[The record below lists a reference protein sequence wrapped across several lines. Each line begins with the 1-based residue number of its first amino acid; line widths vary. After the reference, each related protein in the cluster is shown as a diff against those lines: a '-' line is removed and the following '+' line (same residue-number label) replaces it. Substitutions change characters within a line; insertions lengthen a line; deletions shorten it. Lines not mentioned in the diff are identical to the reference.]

1 MPSGSGT
8 PMSLRA
14 RTHEFMEVG
23 RAGTWSYRFDIF
35 VILLILASI
44 AVAVLSTVETVAAR
58 HGWWMER
65 FDIFATAVF
74 AGEYLARLWSAPEHP
89 LLRSVAPWRA
99 RLRVAATPIMVIDL
113 LSILPLFIEL
123 ATGANVAAVR
133 VLRIARFYRLARY
146 VPAIATIARVIA
158 AEWRALMGCVAI
170 FAGLILLSSV
180 AMYLAEHEVQPKAFA
195 DVPSAM
201 WWAIVT
207 LSTVGYGD
215 VTPLTAIG
223 RVIAGL
229 TMVAGIGFFALPVG
243 IIASGFQ
250 QEIKQSDFIVSFA
263 MVAKVPL
270 FARLDV
276 ATLARLVRML
286 HARKLAQ
293 GAVVFHKDERADAMY
308 FIASGEVEIELGST
322 KSVRLGEGDFFGE
335 MALLKED
342 TRRSATVSVSKT
354 AELLVLNA
362 PDFRRLLAQNPDL
375 HAAIGEIASQRQKD
389 TAARLAAARR
399 QAGTHQRAVRSP
411 RSR

>member
-1 MPSGSGT
+1 
-8 PMSLRA
+8 
-14 RTHEFMEVG
+14 
-23 RAGTWSYRFDIF
+23 
-35 VILLILASI
+35 
-44 AVAVLSTVETVAAR
+44 
-58 HGWWMER
+58 
-65 FDIFATAVF
+65 
-74 AGEYLARLWSAPEHP
+74 
-89 LLRSVAPWRA
+89 
-99 RLRVAATPIMVIDL
+99 
-113 LSILPLFIEL
+113 
-123 ATGANVAAVR
+123 
-133 VLRIARFYRLARY
+133 
-146 VPAIATIARVIA
+146 
-158 AEWRALMGCVAI
+158 
-170 FAGLILLSSV
+170 
-180 AMYLAEHEVQPKAFA
+180 
-195 DVPSAM
+195 
-201 WWAIVT
+201 
-207 LSTVGYGD
+207 
-215 VTPLTAIG
+215 
-223 RVIAGL
+223 
-229 TMVAGIGFFALPVG
+229 
-243 IIASGFQ
+243 
-250 QEIKQSDFIVSFA
+250 